1 MVLVITMFF
10 KHVNDVVE
18 TAHQCN
24 IAVCYVLLLY
34 FVFSCN
40 DRQHSSMLPNDVCN
54 YFILH

>member
-24 IAVCYVLLLY
+24 IAVCYVHI
-34 FVFSCN
+34 FAVAVFCVF
-40 DRQHSSMLPNDVCN
+40 L
-54 YFILH
+54 